1 VGSGPQLVLP
11 AAPGGS
17 GPIRVRVLSVEKG
30 VTAVKYKVAEA
41 GGVSTYTIFHV
52 KDGLEGY
59 LLRIRVSN
67 TGSETYAL
75 GIVLVTSKGR
85 QLGLLQGDMGIE
97 AIVTSPGI
105 ATGEQKALL
114 KQAREYPE
122 DMMQAIIAGTIP
134 QLAPGASTEQI
145 LLYGLQPGEKP
156 VKLHVIAKSLSGRVI
171 EFDVPIRG

>member
-1 VGSGPQLVLP
+1 
-11 AAPGGS
+11 
-17 GPIRVRVLSVEKG
+17 LSVEKG

-41 GGVSTYTIFHV
+41 GGVSTYAIFHV
-52 KDGLEGY
+52 KDGLEGC

-67 TGSETYAL
+67 TGSEPYAL

-85 QLGLLQGDMGIE
+85 QLGLLQGEMGIE

-105 ATGEQKALL
+105 ATEEQKTLL
-114 KQAREYPE
+114 EQAKEYPK
-122 DMMQAIIAGTIP
+122 DMMQAVIAGTIP
-134 QLAPGASTEQI
+134 QLTPGASTEQI

-156 VKLHVIAKSLSGRVI
+156 VKLHAIAKSLSGHVI